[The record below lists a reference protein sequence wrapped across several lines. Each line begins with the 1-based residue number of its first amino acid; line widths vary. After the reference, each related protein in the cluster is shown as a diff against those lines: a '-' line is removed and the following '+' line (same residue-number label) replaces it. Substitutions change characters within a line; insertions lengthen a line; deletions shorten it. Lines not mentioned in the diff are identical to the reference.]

1 MIEINNDRYRN
12 LLSVLFVSKLV
23 TLFYLFSNNISIMF
37 KWKDIT
43 NYWGVST
50 NVLYISVITLFTGI
64 SLWSW
69 IYEYMYKTRRMVIAI
84 IIEELVYI
92 SLLTLLQV
100 YSLNSNI
107 NTHFLYIFS
116 IVTVS
121 ITFGKI
127 PGISSAIFISFMLFL
142 IDLKGIEMK
151 GLPVNVYFQ
160 SDTILALAFITVAF
174 SLGEYKK
181 FERDQRVLLEKELDE
196 QLLKYNQIDYMLLKN
211 EDSFNLLVEKSDY
224 SIIVHSE
231 TDILYTNKKTMEL
244 LGCETYSQVKEEFFS
259 NLRDIYK
266 KENVSNL
273 YDIVNTKSSNNVEY
287 IKNITTSGNTNI
299 TVHSMSASFTY
310 GKIPA
315 IITILKDISS
325 EVKVKQLKADVEEN
339 ARLLN
344 ESQEYNKHIIE
355 FFSNISHELKTPLN
369 IIFSSVHMLGL
380 YNDNKDDSIIDKRK
394 DYLQIVKQNSYRLI
408 RLINNILDISKY
420 DSGFMTLNL
429 KNRDIVCMVEDITL
443 SVVPYAESMDI
454 EIIFDTEIEEKII
467 AFDGDKIE
475 RIILNLLSN
484 ALKFTNQGG
493 KIFVNIVDEGE
504 MIGISIKDTGIG
516 IPEDKIPFIF
526 DRFVQVDKTFN
537 RNREGTG
544 IGLSLVK
551 SFVKIHGGEVGLK
564 SKLGEGS
571 EFFISF
577 PYKLV
582 KEESI
587 EEEIKNSIINRVNM
601 ELSDIYSDTIN

>member
-1 MIEINNDRYRN
+1 
-12 LLSVLFVSKLV
+12 
-23 TLFYLFSNNISIMF
+23 
-37 KWKDIT
+37 
-43 NYWGVST
+43 
-50 NVLYISVITLFTGI
+50 
-64 SLWSW
+64 
-69 IYEYMYKTRRMVIAI
+69 
-84 IIEELVYI
+84 
-92 SLLTLLQV
+92 
-100 YSLNSNI
+100 
-107 NTHFLYIFS
+107 
-116 IVTVS
+116 
-121 ITFGKI
+121 
-127 PGISSAIFISFMLFL
+127 
-142 IDLKGIEMK
+142 
-151 GLPVNVYFQ
+151 
-160 SDTILALAFITVAF
+160 
-174 SLGEYKK
+174 
-181 FERDQRVLLEKELDE
+181 
-196 QLLKYNQIDYMLLKN
+196 
-211 EDSFNLLVEKSDY
+211 
-224 SIIVHSE
+224 
-231 TDILYTNKKTMEL
+231 
-244 LGCETYSQVKEEFFS
+244 
-259 NLRDIYK
+259 
-266 KENVSNL
+266 
-273 YDIVNTKSSNNVEY
+273 
-287 IKNITTSGNTNI
+287 
-299 TVHSMSASFTY
+299 MSASFTY